1 MFTCIKKTNLIFYL
15 ASFYGVEI
23 PSILLQIL
31 INARI
36 KFDKK
41 SSEPDSRIKTYLLT
55 YIDQNSLVSLALNM
69 LIFLT
74 FIILIGISFAAS
86 LLPLETLVSF
96 PYSLLFFY
104 TAVILPC
111 FLCFLFIGGTLF
123 NNPQMRKC
131 IWREVQNVFLTMA
144 EKLHK
149 SKKF

>member
-41 SSEPDSRIKTYLLT
+41 SSMPNSRIKTYLLT
-55 YIDQNSLVSLALNM
+55 YIDQSSLVSLALNL
-69 LIFLT
+69 LIFLA
-74 FIILIGISFAAS
+74 FILQIGLSIAAS
-86 LLPLETLVSF
+86 LLPLEMLASF
-96 PYSLLFFY
+96 PYSLLLFY
-104 TAVILPC
+104 TALILPC
-111 FLCFLFIGGTLF
+111 FLAFLFIGGTF
-123 NNPQMRKC
+123 INNPQMRNC
-131 IWREVQNVFLTMA
+131 IWREVQNVFLTMT

-149 SKKF
+149 YKK